1 MKILNAQIYQEDGS
15 FWEGTVCTD
24 GGLISEQSG
33 DTIELDASGCY
44 LIPGLIDIHLH
55 GCAGYDYCSCGAK
68 PSAARFTS
76 AKPSAAQSAA
86 ARPTTAEEPS
96 ATGQAGQ
103 QDTLSAIARY
113 EAACGVTTI
122 CPATM
127 TLPQEQL
134 LQICRHTA
142 AYDSLADPR
151 GAEIAGIYMEG
162 PFLAPEKSGAQDRDN
177 LYLPDIQYFHAA
189 NVAAAGRIRFL
200 AVAPEL
206 EGAETLIRSLTAASV
221 QNGVEAVT
229 QGKIDENSGRTRE
242 IVSGNASLTRQA
254 ALRITLAHTAA
265 DYDTACRAFAAG
277 ASQVTHLYNAMNG
290 MHHRKPGLVGAAAD
304 TPGVFAELICDGIH
318 VHPAVVR
325 QTFKMFGT
333 DRIVLIS
340 DSMEATGMPDGHYE
354 LGGQSV
360 IKEGRKAVLAP
371 APGEE
376 AAFGEKPAPG
386 ETAALADSSAAE
398 PVLAGSVSTLADCL
412 RTAVLE
418 MRIPLEDA
426 IRCAAVNPAKAA
438 GIYDRCGSISI
449 GKKADLVLL
458 EKESL
463 RVRKVILRGH
473 ALA

>member
-1 MKILNAQIYQEDGS
+1 MKILNAQIYQEDGKLR
-15 FWEGTVCTD
+15 EGIVCTD

-44 LIPGLIDIHLH
+44 LIPGLVDIHLH
-55 GCAGYDYCSCGAK
+55 GCAGYDYCSCGAQLT
-68 PSAARFTS
+68 ATRLT
-76 AKPSAAQSAA
+76 AAQ
-86 ARPTTAEEPS
+86 PIVTQPITAEINAANSTVLHSPAAE
-96 ATGQAGQ
+96 Q
-103 QDTLSAIARY
+103 QNILSAIARY
-113 EAACGVTTI
+113 EASCGVTTI
-122 CPATM
+122 LPATM

-134 LQICRHTA
+134 LQICQHTA
-142 AYDSLADPR
+142 DYDSLADPC

-162 PFLAPEKSGAQDRDN
+162 PFLSPEKSGAQDRDN
-177 LYLPDIQYFHAA
+177 LHLPDIQYFHTA
-189 NVAAAGRIRFL
+189 NAAAAGLIRFL

-206 EGAETLIRSLTAASV
+206 DGAETLIRSLTAASM
-221 QNGVEAVT
+221 QDGVEAVI
-229 QGKIDENSGRTRE
+229 QGKTEECAGLIQTDS
-242 IVSGNASLTRQA
+242 
-254 ALRITLAHTAA
+254 LRITLAHTAA

-325 QTFKMFGT
+325 QTFKMFGA
-333 DRIVLIS
+333 DRIIMIS
-340 DSMEATGMPDGHYE
+340 DSMEAAGMPDGHYE

-360 IKEGRKAVLAP
+360 IKDGRKAVIAY
-371 APGEE
+371 
-376 AAFGEKPAPG
+376 
-386 ETAALADSSAAE
+386 SSAAE

-418 MRIPLEDA
+418 MRIPLEEA

-463 RVRKVILRGH
+463 RVRNVILRGH